1 MTTISSGISKL
12 LVFKKQTALNTI
24 ATVGSAQYLRRTM
37 STLNK
42 KKATYQSKEIRPS
55 QQRSDFRHGVVG
67 TEGTISGEVSVGTY
81 EMFEESLN
89 RSASV
94 AITPLVSGASDIVS
108 ASTGGAT
115 GTLTTTAAN
124 FLTAGFKLG
133 MVIRCTGFTTT
144 GASNNA
150 TNMFITAING
160 TGKIM
165 TVARLDKVAVAAK
178 TETAAVTFTEVGQHS
193 IVPVTGQTR
202 DYYTIEH
209 NFQDVILSE
218 VYTDCVITQMDVKL
232 PGSGMM
238 TVDYMVKGLD
248 MIPGTTG
255 YFTSPTAASSGAVL
269 ASANG
274 LLYVNGLPVALI
286 TGMNFSVKGNHT
298 LIGGIVG
305 SNVEPDIF
313 PGAVTVDGQLT
324 VLFADAVVRDYF
336 LNETEVGIYCVFT
349 TDNTATAGF
358 KAYSFPRCK
367 MGGAD
372 KDDGEKGLV
381 MTMPFTA
388 IENTAGGAGTA
399 THATTYAVQDSAFA

>member
-12 LVFKKQTALNTI
+12 LVFKKQSGLNVI
-24 ATVGSAQYLRRTM
+24 ATVGSAQYLRRTQ

-42 KKATYQSKEIRPS
+42 KKATYASKEIRPS

-81 EMFEESLN
+81 ELFEESLN
-89 RSASV
+89 RAASV
-94 AITPLVSGASDIVS
+94 ALTPLVSAATDIVTAVTSGAS
-108 ASTGGAT
+108 
-115 GTLTTTAAN
+115 GTITTTAAN
-124 FLTAGFKLG
+124 FLTAGFKIG

-144 GASNNA
+144 AVGNNA
-150 TNMFITAING
+150 TNLYITSING

-165 TVARLDKVAVAAK
+165 GVTRLDKAPLIAK

-193 IVPVTGQTR
+193 IVPTSGHTR

-209 NFQDVILSE
+209 NFADIIQSE
-218 VYTDCVITQMDVKL
+218 VFTDCVVTQMDVKL

-238 TVDYMVKGLD
+238 TVDYMFKGLD
-248 MIPGTTG
+248 MTTGTTG
-255 YFTSPTAASSGAVL
+255 YFTSPTAVTSGSVL

-298 LIGGIVG
+298 TIGGIVG

-313 PGAVTVDGQLT
+313 PGDLTVDGQIT

-388 IENTAGGAGTA
+388 LENVAGGAGTA
-399 THATTYAVQDSAFA
+399 THATTYAVQDSAFS